1 VLVYVGIFIKNN
13 QREVVG
19 MLKKILGVLV
29 IIVVLCIVVFVVKSR
44 MDANAQ
50 FSRYEDYTMQT
61 LSKFCALEPF
71 DVKPE
76 YRTIH
81 PAKMLKLFKIDVS
94 SYTADR
100 LARINSLDATM
111 FVFMKMFTLMI
122 RPDYSYNLPM
132 ISVDFIFIGKKRV
145 FVIEVIDPA
154 KIDDDNK
161 RKHYDRMRVWQD
173 TIQQYEQSP
182 TPNWSKEFVTDFS
195 IHIKSDESQDDELFE
210 IYRTFLEAY
219 LDMAK
224 NAKPLTGESRD
235 KLRAGMETYVDTLL
249 DKGGPAVDVFEKFLG
264 PEKQREYVRTVM
276 FGLDP

>member
-1 VLVYVGIFIKNN
+1 MIKKALGILAVIVG
-13 QREVVG
+13 
-19 MLKKILGVLV
+19 
-29 IIVVLCIVVFVVKSR
+29 LCIAVFVITAR

-50 FSRYEDYTMQT
+50 YRRYEDYTMQT
-61 LSKFCALEPF
+61 LSKVCSLQPF
-71 DVKPE
+71 EVKPE
-76 YRTIH
+76 FRTIH
-81 PAKMLKLFKIDVS
+81 PAKMLKLFKIEVN
-94 SYTADR
+94 SYTGDR
-100 LARINSLDATM
+100 LARVNSLDATM

-154 KIDDDNK
+154 KIDDENK
-161 RKHYDRMRVWQD
+161 RMHYDRMRVWQD
-173 TIQQYEQSP
+173 TIQQYEQSS
-182 TPNWSKEFVTDFS
+182 TPEWSKAFVTDFS

-235 KLRAGMETYVDTLL
+235 KLRVGMETYVDTLL

>member
-29 IIVVLCIVVFVVKSR
+29 IIVVLCIVGFVVKSR

-50 FSRYEDYTMQT
+50 FNRYEDYSMQT
-61 LSKFCALEPF
+61 LSEFSALVPF

-81 PAKMLKLFKIDVS
+81 PAKMLKLFKIEVS
-94 SYTADR
+94 SYTANR
-100 LARINSLDATM
+100 LARVNSLDATM

-132 ISVDFIFIGKKRV
+132 LSVDFIFIGKKRV

-173 TIQQYEQSP
+173 TIQQ
-182 TPNWSKEFVTDFS
+182 
-195 IHIKSDESQDDELFE
+195 
-210 IYRTFLEAY
+210 
-219 LDMAK
+219 
-224 NAKPLTGESRD
+224 
-235 KLRAGMETYVDTLL
+235 
-249 DKGGPAVDVFEKFLG
+249 
-264 PEKQREYVRTVM
+264 
-276 FGLDP
+276 